1 MFRSSAAAVFRLLCY
16 APMTAKIA
24 GIVLIT
30 ALTAVAQDQTAIET
44 KPATPVIKDK
54 DLWEKTGFFHPFRR
68 MPKFVLDDQAAIWSS
83 PVHTAKSD
91 VKWWAIFGGATAG
104 LIATDQW
111 TVKQLPNSS
120 SQVSVSNWTSR
131 FGSAY
136 FLIPLSAGFYTVGS
150 KTHDERFRETGL
162 IAFETLID
170 VNIVGEALKIAA
182 DRARPTEDNGRGR
195 FEVGPSRW
203 NSGFPSGHAMN
214 SWALA
219 SVIAHEYP
227 KPWVKVVAYGL
238 ASTVVVSRVG
248 ARRHFPGDVMA
259 GSAIGWFMGDYLF
272 GKRHNRELDRN
283 ESRVR
288 RALDHVDIGLSMN

>member
-1 MFRSSAAAVFRLLCY
+1 MTTKFAA
-16 APMTAKIA
+16 
-24 GIVLIT
+24 IVLFG
-30 ALTAVAQDQTAIET
+30 ALSAPAQEQTAIET

-68 MPKFVLDDQAAIWSS
+68 MPKFVLHDQAAIWRA
-83 PVHTAKSD
+83 PAHTAKSD
-91 VKWWAIFGGATAG
+91 IKWWVIFGGATAG
-104 LIATDQW
+104 LIASDEW
-111 TVKQLPNSS
+111 TAKQLPNTS
-120 SQVSVSNWTSR
+120 SQVSISNWTSR

-136 FLIPLSAGFYTVGS
+136 FLIPLSAGFYAVGT
-150 KTHDERFRETGL
+150 KTHNERFRETGL

-170 VNIVGEALKIAA
+170 VNVVGEALKIAA

-238 ASTVVVSRVG
+238 ASTVIVSRVG
-248 ARRHFPGDVMA
+248 ARKHFPGDVVA
-259 GSAIGWFMGDYLF
+259 GSAVGWFMGDYLY
-272 GKRHNRELDRN
+272 GKRHNRELDGKPSTMR
-283 ESRVR
+283 SV
-288 RALDHVDIGLSMN
+288 LDHVNLGVSIE

>member
-1 MFRSSAAAVFRLLCY
+1 MTTKLASIVIFGALSAA
-16 APMTAKIA
+16 
-24 GIVLIT
+24 
-30 ALTAVAQDQTAIET
+30 AQDQTAIET

-68 MPKFVLDDQAAIWSS
+68 MPKFVLHDQGAIWRA

-91 VKWWAIFGGATAG
+91 IKWWAIFGGATAG
-104 LIATDQW
+104 LIASDHW
-111 TVKQLPNSS
+111 TVKQLPNTS

-136 FLIPLSAGFYTVGS
+136 FLIPVSAGFYAVGS
-150 KTHDERFRETGL
+150 KTHDDRFRETGL

-170 VNIVGEALKIAA
+170 VNVVGEALKIVT
-182 DRARPTEDNGRGR
+182 DRARPTEDNGHGR
-195 FEVGPSRW
+195 FEAGPSRW

-238 ASTVVVSRVG
+238 ASTVIVSRVG
-248 ARRHFPGDVMA
+248 ARKHFPGDVVA
-259 GSAIGWFMGDYLF
+259 GSAVGWFMGDYLY
-272 GKRHNRELDRN
+272 GKRHNRELDGKPSPMR
-283 ESRVR
+283 SV
-288 RALDHVDIGLSMN
+288 LDHVNLGVSIQ